1 MPTPGGNN
9 HTATA
14 AIEFGTAGQA
24 ATINYNLPLPGA
36 HTGRRIMR
44 LDLGLKPDEFLPL
57 AGTSGEDIKN
67 LVGTTT
73 AGQFVVDHSAAST
86 FFKQRLEDLQVGYA
100 TPAVSF
106 EPGVQPDIRHAGNLT
121 AAEAVTST
129 AAPFLPAVLTNLER
143 LNLQRVDAVSQ
154 NFHTSLATTE
164 ILVPVLTWGGTIKSV
179 PYYPHQ
185 NPAPA
190 FFLVEVWG
198 ISSFLG
204 DYGMGRTVKTFTLLP
219 GESTT
224 ISMKTWKSSES
235 TIKEASSIV
244 DSHTQ
249 EAADRFASTVS
260 AETTDKATTHS
271 KDNWHVDV
279 DVSSSWAV
287 VSGDVHTSAGGEHE
301 AGREEFSRQASSS
314 VAEHTAR
321 ASAKREISVTA
332 SSELTQKTAEEAR
345 VERVIKNVNVRR
357 VLNFVFRE
365 LNQGYSTKIHLK
377 DIRIVFSN
385 GRLFSQREVPI
396 SGLRRLLADLIVPG
410 KVDSTAQAIL
420 KLAGTVFDVNDV
432 PVKVLEAFTMSADGT
447 TMTRDP
453 NPALVNG
460 EYPPPTPQR
469 FYRFKR
475 GPLGQALATN
485 PVDGVVLKTN
495 EIVMRTDSVIVEALL
510 GQADALDAYAME
522 VQETAAHAKA
532 LENARE
538 QIVQDTLT
546 GITVP
551 ADRAKAFATMLHEE
565 DDDADAA

>member
-1 MPTPGGNN
+1 M
-9 HTATA
+9 
-14 AIEFGTAGQA
+14 
-24 ATINYNLPLPGA
+24 
-36 HTGRRIMR
+36 
-44 LDLGLKPDEFLPL
+44 
-57 AGTSGEDIKN
+57 
-67 LVGTTT
+67 
-73 AGQFVVDHSAAST
+73 
-86 FFKQRLEDLQVGYA
+86 
-100 TPAVSF
+100 
-106 EPGVQPDIRHAGNLT
+106 LT
-121 AAEAVTST
+121 DQ
-129 AAPFLPAVLTNLER
+129 ER
-143 LNLQRVDAVSQ
+143 LNLQRVDTVSQ
-154 NFHTSLATTE
+154 NFHGSLATTE
-164 ILVPVLTWGGTIKSV
+164 ILVPVLTWGGTIKSA

-224 ISMKTWKSSES
+224 ISMKTWRSSES

-260 AETTDKATTHS
+260 AETTDKATQHS
-271 KDNWHVDV
+271 KDNWHVDA
-279 DVSSSWAV
+279 DVSSLFGIGPELHAGA
-287 VSGDVHTSAGGEHE
+287 SGENE
-301 AGREEFSRQASSS
+301 ASREEFSRGASSS
-314 VAEHTAR
+314 VVEHTAQ
-321 ASAKREISVTA
+321 ASAKREMSVTA
-332 SSELTQKTAEEAR
+332 SSELTQKSGEEAL

-377 DIRIVFSN
+377 DIRIVFTN
-385 GRLFSQREVPI
+385 GRLNSQREVPI
-396 SGLRRLLADLIVPG
+396 SGLRRLLTDLVVPG
-410 KVDSTAQAIL
+410 KVDGAAQAIL
-420 KLAGTVFDVNDV
+420 KLAGTVFDVNDA

-460 EYPPPTPQR
+460 EYPPPTPQH
-469 FYRFKR
+469 FYRFKP
-475 GPLGQALATN
+475 GPLGQALVTN

-495 EIVMRTDSVIVEALL
+495 AIVMRTDSVIVEALL
-510 GQADALDAYAME
+510 GQADALDAYGME

-551 ADRAKAFATMLHEE
+551 ADRAKAFATMLNEE
-565 DDDADAA
+565 DDDANADAA